1 MADAAIPWPTTF
13 SEYISGHLSNA
24 VIPFGESG
32 AGPVTFN
39 LHLDTMIMSWA
50 MAILMV
56 WGLGR
61 AAATASVQSP
71 SKWQV
76 FCEMLFGFFDKQ
88 VRDILPHAPPIV
100 GPLALTIFVWV
111 FLMNCLDL
119 VPVDLV
125 ATTGYLTTGSVPHF
139 KVLPTA
145 DLSLTAAMALSVFA
159 MTLYYNLKNKGLGGF
174 LHECAA
180 APFGI
185 KMAPAN
191 IALRIV
197 EELARPL
204 SLAMRLFGNLFAAEV
219 IFLLI
224 GGGLSFVFASL
235 LGDWSAFVGQWIF
248 GGPWAIYHILVVP
261 LQAYI
266 FAVLTVVYLA
276 MAHEKH

>member
-1 MADAAIPWPTTF
+1 MADAATPWPKTF
-13 SEYISGHLSNA
+13 TEYINGHLSRFT
-24 VIPFGESG
+24 VGD
-32 AGPVTFN
+32 AGDSPVTWA
-39 LHLDTMIMSWA
+39 LHLDTLLVSWA
-50 MAILMV
+50 VAALMV
-56 WGLGR
+56 WGLSR
-61 AAATASVQSP
+61 AAIGAKARNP

-88 VRDILPHAPPIV
+88 VRGILPNAPPIV
-100 GPLALTIFVWV
+100 GPLAITIFVWV

-125 ATTGYLTTGSVPHF
+125 TAGGYLLFGSVPHF
-139 KVLPTA
+139 KLLPVA
-145 DLSLTAAMALSVFA
+145 DLSLTAAMAISVFA
-159 MTLYYNLKNKGLGGF
+159 MTLYYNIKVKGLGGF
-174 LHECAA
+174 LHEVAA

-185 KMAPAN
+185 YAAPAN
-191 IALRIV
+191 ILLRIV

-224 GGGLSFVFASL
+224 GGGMSYVVGTLLHESL
-235 LGDWSAFVGQWIF
+235 AFSAQWIF
-248 GGPWAIYHILVVP
+248 GAPWAIYHILVVP

-266 FAVLTVVYLA
+266 FAVLTVVYIS